1 MSHPKDKPGPA
12 PPANPAEP
20 DRLSPRQEAYL
31 KVAKEIAVKYVETG
45 RISTAAFQ
53 EAFEQ
58 IYRAVAETVDRD
70 RR

>member
-1 MSHPKDKPGPA
+1 MSHAKDKA
-12 PPANPAEP
+12 SPPAPAEP
-20 DRLSPRQEAYL
+20 ERLSPRQEAYL
-31 KVAKEIAVKYVETG
+31 KAAKEIAVKYVETG

-70 RR
+70 KG